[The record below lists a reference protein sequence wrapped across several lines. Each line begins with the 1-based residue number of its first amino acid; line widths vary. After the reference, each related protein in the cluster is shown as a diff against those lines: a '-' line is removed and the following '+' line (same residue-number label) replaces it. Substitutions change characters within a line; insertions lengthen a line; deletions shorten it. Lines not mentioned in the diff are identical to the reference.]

1 MIRRPPR
8 STLFP
13 YTTLFRSRQPWV
25 AFALAQQRELRLD
38 QQRGARQHAQLER
51 RLVVVV
57 EVPAGAEKMI
67 ERHLQVVLVAICQV
81 RDPRVEQAPG
91 GAGPRPPFGP
101 ERERVAARL
110 LVEGGL
116 AVNLNVVQ
124 HELSKQC
131 YVAAALEVQAE
142 EAVYVRT
149 GVQLLQVP
157 NVQDIQV
164 PRLELAVGARQDRC
178 VPQRER
184 PAARGPDP

>member
-1 MIRRPPR
+1 
-8 STLFP
+8 
-13 YTTLFRSRQPWV
+13 
-25 AFALAQQRELRLD
+25 
-38 QQRGARQHAQLER
+38 
-51 RLVVVV
+51 
-57 EVPAGAEKMI
+57 
-67 ERHLQVVLVAICQV
+67 
-81 RDPRVEQAPG
+81 RVEQAPD

-124 HELSKQC
+124 HQLPEQR

-178 VPQRER
+178 EPWYLNILNIGYLE
-184 PAARGPDP
+184 